1 MIIITITVLI
11 IRSKAF
17 KAMVE
22 SIKLHDTVIKWF
34 VSLLLVYKYINTY
47 TVAMLNEL
55 VMLKQI
61 NQYFKPRNLMIIYN
75 FWNISNVKLL
85 NL

>member
-17 KAMVE
+17 KAMVK

-34 VSLLLVYKYINTY
+34 VSLLLVYKYIH
-47 TVAMLNEL
+47 
-55 VMLKQI
+55 
-61 NQYFKPRNLMIIYN
+61 
-75 FWNISNVKLL
+75 SCNVKWTCYAQTNQSIL
-85 NL
+85 